1 LLLGPLEEEETM
13 ALRELSDPF
22 VLREAATVLVSRG
35 RWHELLSL
43 WRADLPM
50 PSVLKDVA
58 RNGSQADQL
67 RLASALRGRRDPSCY
82 GAIAD
87 LLESD
92 RLEIRLLAGVA
103 LRLSIG
109 DRVPFDAHWPR
120 SRRLDAAS
128 RVRGLHNRKP

>member
-1 LLLGPLEEEETM
+1 M

-50 PSVLKDVA
+50 PNALKDVA
-58 RNGSQADQL
+58 RNGSQADQKQ
-67 RLASALRGRRDPSCY
+67 LASALQGRRDPSCY

-87 LLESD
+87 LLESES
-92 RLEIRLLAGVA
+92 LEIRLLAGEA
-103 LRLSIG
+103 LHLAIG
-109 DRVPFDAHWPR
+109 DRVLFDARWPR
-120 SRRLDAAS
+120 SRRLDAAT
-128 RVRGLHNRKP
+128 RLRGLHNRKP